1 MNKMNRTFTAVI
13 WLEERWFV
21 ATCPEAGV
29 TSQGKTLESALANLR
44 EAVSLHLE
52 DADTREELPTAP
64 SFVTFFTLKTLDPVK
79 AFEEL
84 AAWGRKH
91 AKARGFDVS
100 PEKIVEVQHKRRK
113 LSKR

>member
-1 MNKMNRTFTAVI
+1 MNRNFTAVI
-13 WLEERWFV
+13 WREERWFV

-29 TSQGKTLESALANLR
+29 TSQGKALDSALANLL
-44 EAVSLHLE
+44 EAVSLHLDNA
-52 DADTREELPTAP
+52 DAREELPTAP
-64 SFVTFFTLKTLDPVK
+64 SFVTFFTLKIPDPAK

-84 AAWGRKH
+84 ASWGRKH

-100 PEKIVEVQHKRRK
+100 PEKIVEVQHERRK